1 MILAFALIVIIED
14 VEQQPSYWANVYRC
28 NEFAEAIEHQKTS
41 PRSRKREYGQQNI
54 TAFCK
59 PVWVPK
65 NQELLD

>member
-1 MILAFALIVIIED
+1 MILAFALI
-14 VEQQPSYWANVYRC
+14 VYRC

-65 NQELLD
+65 SQELLD